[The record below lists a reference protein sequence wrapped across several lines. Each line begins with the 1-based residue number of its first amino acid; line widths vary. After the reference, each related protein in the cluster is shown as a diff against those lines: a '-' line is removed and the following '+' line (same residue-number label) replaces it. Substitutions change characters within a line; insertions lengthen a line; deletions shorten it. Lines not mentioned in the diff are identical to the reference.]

1 MIIQIKEKLKEIAN
15 AIRSVK
21 GTTETIVGNNF
32 ADEIKKMAYIENG
45 TISGPIKSK
54 AGSTI
59 TPSTS
64 NQVISGGV
72 YLNGNITVQGDS
84 NLKAENIAR
93 GRTVGNYIFGVR
105 GTADKIVEV
114 KYEKPIWTGAY
125 ANEALKVARSYWD
138 ARVSGKV
145 NFVYSGGDTI
155 FEGKLTDSNGKCY
168 IDCSTY
174 ILLYL
179 LGIDY
184 IHSPYHKVSGQVNQ
198 IIDASTI
205 IPRTDYSYN
214 FSSLV
219 NQSASNFSNGKIRYA
234 ADLAEYFYCLGTLI
248 DVTEVM
254 PGDLTFHAAKNKD
267 GTYHIN
273 NRFKNI
279 SHVGIVAE
287 ESYMQRDSNGKVT
300 YFEYYNVTSYEG
312 VCIRTKSTSRSDIV
326 FCCRPDYRPREPISE
341 ISSINLISNSYRS
354 RDVGETVLNG
364 VTFNVFETGQITTT
378 GTPTVET
385 TFYITNKS
393 YPISLKKGK
402 YSLTGCPLRADVTT
416 GTTWGLAIRK
426 ASDETLLG
434 WDLGNGVE
442 FEITNNFESV
452 YIYIYI
458 SPTKDSTGYI
468 WNPKLLRIE

>member
-1 MIIQIKEKLKEIAN
+1 MKIQIKDKLKEIAN

-32 ADEIKKMAYIENG
+32 ADEIKKMAYIKNG
-45 TISGPIKSK
+45 TVSGPIGSK
-54 AGSTI
+54 DGQTI

-64 NQVISGGV
+64 NQVINGGV

-114 KYEKPIWTGAY
+114 KYEKPIWAGAY

-138 ARVSGKV
+138 ARISGKV

-155 FEGKLTDSNGKCY
+155 FEGKLTDANGNCY

-174 ILLYL
+174 TLLYL

-184 IHSPYHKVSGQVNQ
+184 IHSPYHKMSGQVNQ
-198 IIDASTI
+198 TIDASTI
-205 IPRTDYSYN
+205 VPKTDYSYN
-214 FSSLV
+214 FSSLM
-219 NQSASNFSNGKIRYA
+219 NQSTSNFANGKIRYA

-248 DVTEVM
+248 DITEVM
-254 PGDLTFHAAKNKD
+254 PGDLTFHASKNSD
-267 GTYHIN
+267 GTYTIN

-287 ESYMQRDSNGKVT
+287 ESYIQRDSNGKVT

-341 ISSINLISNSYRS
+341 VSNINLISNSYRS
-354 RDVGETVLNG
+354 GDVGETVLNG
-364 VTFNVFETGQITTT
+364 VTFNVSETGQITTT

-385 TFYITNKS
+385 TFYITNKF

-402 YSLTGCPLRADVTT
+402 YSLTGCPLREDVTT

-426 ASDETLLG
+426 ASDEALLG

-442 FEITNNFESV
+442 FEITNDFESV

-458 SPTKDSTGYI
+458 STIKDSTGYV